1 MRQFKKLELKD
12 LEEILEWRNHPS
24 IRKVMFQQDKIEWE
38 EHLKWFERRACNSE
52 IIDMIYTKSE
62 ENIGY
67 MSFEPINN
75 NYCEWGF
82 YINPLTK
89 QGAGLFL
96 GFDAIEFCFRDL
108 KKEGI
113 IGNVLGSNE
122 KSRRFHEKLGFS
134 LDSKTKHV
142 DGNLSSELK
151 YTYSLL
157 RDDWMQIRLDIK
169 NKIHG

>member
-75 NYCEWGF
+75 NYCDN
-82 YINPLTK
+82 INFIIL
-89 QGAGLFL
+89 
-96 GFDAIEFCFRDL
+96 L
-108 KKEGI
+108 K
-113 IGNVLGSNE
+113 
-122 KSRRFHEKLGFS
+122 
-134 LDSKTKHV
+134 
-142 DGNLSSELK
+142 
-151 YTYSLL
+151 
-157 RDDWMQIRLDIK
+157 
-169 NKIHG
+169 